1 MTTIL
6 AWTPFIEPIP
16 TIGSWWPLLLLPLS
30 IGLSL
35 VFRAIRTKDLSNYA
49 RDVVIMSMQIILAM
63 VGLGIVFGIVV
74 PLRGPQRP
82 VQRSCAHRHR
92 DVRPWKQV
100 AAYLGDVWLDHAHQI
115 SDLDP
120 TQSSFSFSCHPSVY
134 RDWPKTCDPQENI

>member
-74 PLRGPQRP
+74 Q
-82 VQRSCAHRHR
+82 
-92 DVRPWKQV
+92 
-100 AAYLGDVWLDHAHQI
+100 WLVPM
-115 SDLDP
+115 L
-120 TQSSFSFSCHPSVY
+120 TV
-134 RDWPKTCDPQENI
+134 T

>member
-1 MTTIL
+1 MTTML

-74 PLRGPQRP
+74 QWLVPLLP
-82 VQRSCAHRHR
+82 V
-92 DVRPWKQV
+92 
-100 AAYLGDVWLDHAHQI
+100 
-115 SDLDP
+115 
-120 TQSSFSFSCHPSVY
+120 T
-134 RDWPKTCDPQENI
+134 

>member
-74 PLRGPQRP
+74 QWLVPLLP
-82 VQRSCAHRHR
+82 V
-92 DVRPWKQV
+92 
-100 AAYLGDVWLDHAHQI
+100 
-115 SDLDP
+115 
-120 TQSSFSFSCHPSVY
+120 T
-134 RDWPKTCDPQENI
+134 

>member
-49 RDVVIMSMQIILAM
+49 RDVVIMSMQIISAM

-74 PLRGPQRP
+74 QWLVPLLP
-82 VQRSCAHRHR
+82 V
-92 DVRPWKQV
+92 
-100 AAYLGDVWLDHAHQI
+100 
-115 SDLDP
+115 
-120 TQSSFSFSCHPSVY
+120 T
-134 RDWPKTCDPQENI
+134 